1 MDIHESVSRILESE
15 AVFGD
20 AFYGVFLNR
29 FPEVQQYFA
38 KVNMQ
43 RQAVLLTMAM
53 LIVEQYHGSSYPAM
67 AKYLNDLGARHREWG
82 IPKETYS
89 LWREA
94 LIESLEKF
102 HGDDWN
108 DALAYRWDVA
118 IDRTTKQMLK
128 GYEVS

>member
-1 MDIHESVSRILESE
+1 MDIQESVSRILESE

-20 AFYGVFLNR
+20 SFYDVFFTR
-29 FPEVQQYFA
+29 FPQVQQYFSE
-38 KVNMQ
+38 VNMKK
-43 RQAVLLTMAM
+43 QAVLLTMAM
-53 LIVEQYHGSSYPAM
+53 LVVEQYHGSSYPAM

-82 IPKETYS
+82 IPTETYP

-94 LIESLEKF
+94 LVETLEKF
-102 HGDDWN
+102 HGDDWD

-118 IDRTTKQMLK
+118 IDRTTEQLLK